1 MKRHAPRVLAC
12 ALGAALCW
20 SAPAQD
26 EPDHVPAPPEP
37 VKPSPVT
44 STPFQS
50 GFDDE
55 FGGELLPPPRDVNI
69 DAGEYAIN
77 HAPIP
82 GETGEVPQ
90 PRDPD
95 AGDDPAPAD
104 ADTPAGKGDAAAPA
118 PRQRPATPRNAWLTG
133 TEEDLQGN
141 VVPPP
146 EGKPSTAEDHPP
158 AQVAQE
164 ISSALAKVIEKEER
178 ETEKL
183 KGAKW
188 DKRVESFRKLA
199 PLYEAVVKAEPE
211 NAEAI
216 YRWGLVLVKCG
227 NERDGAAQLQRAIE
241 LMPDVPKYLIDYSLM
256 ALRQGKISPAT
267 AAALRATQLD
277 PTNPRAFNALGTML
291 LSSGNFAAARQNFLA
306 AHELDKSTGQYLHN
320 AARSFLTE
328 KKFEDAE
335 RWLTQ
340 VIQYYRKRLDE
351 PEVKKDKHQ
360 RELLEHRLA
369 TVYNDRGYAFEHM
382 NQAKTAISDYKS
394 ALELYPDYAQAHYN
408 LALLFTVEDDPAM
421 TNYFE
426 SLEHAKKACELT
438 SFKNPRYLMAA
449 AEAARVNRHYDKAAG
464 FARTAIDMMPANHPD
479 LPGYRK
485 LLDRYVQL
493 MEKGYIGNVP
503 EYAKPKGTV
512 PDEMNTDR

>member
-1 MKRHAPRVLAC
+1 MRRLAPTVLAC

-20 SAPAQD
+20 TAPAAAQG
-26 EPDHVPAPPEP
+26 EPDPVPAPPEP
-37 VKPSPVT
+37 LKPSPVT
-44 STPFQS
+44 STPYQS

-69 DAGEYAIN
+69 DPGEYAIN
-77 HAPIP
+77 HSPIP
-82 GETGEVPQ
+82 GEPGEVLE
-90 PRDPD
+90 PRDPKDGD
-95 AGDDPAPAD
+95 APDPAD
-104 ADTPAGKGDAAAPA
+104 AEAPNGEGEASAPQRRPAAP
-118 PRQRPATPRNAWLTG
+118 RSLWLTG

-141 VVPPP
+141 VIPPP
-146 EGKPSTAEDHPP
+146 ERRPSAAQDHPP
-158 AQVAQE
+158 AHATQE
-164 ISSALAKVIEKEER
+164 ISSTLAKAIEKEER

-188 DKRVESFRKLA
+188 EKRVEAFRKLA
-199 PLYEAVVKAEPE
+199 PLYEAVVQAEPE
-211 NAEAI
+211 NAEAV
-216 YRWGLVLVKCG
+216 YRWGLVLAKSG
-227 NERDGAAQLQRAIE
+227 NERDGAAQLQRAVE

-277 PTNPRAFNALGTML
+277 PTNPRAYNALGTML

-328 KKFEDAE
+328 KKYDDAE

-351 PEVKKDKHQ
+351 PGVKKDKHQ

-369 TVYNDRGYAFEHM
+369 TVYNDRGYAYEHM

-394 ALELYPDYAQAHYN
+394 ALELYPKYAQAHYN
-408 LALLFTVEDDPAM
+408 LALLYTVEDDPAM

-438 SFKNPRYLMAA
+438 EFKNPRYLMAA

-485 LLDRYVQL
+485 LLDRYMQL
-493 MEKGYIGNVP
+493 MEKGFIGNVP

-512 PDEMNTDR
+512 PDEMNTGQ